1 MDDALVPYTYDLPRD
16 RIAQR
21 PAHPPESARMLVVD
35 SRSGE
40 VQHSDF
46 SRIACFLRRGDH
58 LVFNETKV
66 LPARLF
72 GALASQPGSEV
83 DVLLVEQQGPQRWLC
98 LGRPLRKIKA
108 EGRLVF
114 GDKLRAVVVPSGHVD
129 RVVLD
134 FEACDGSSSVA
145 GLMHEVGTMPI
156 PPYIRSGH
164 GDEQDRKDYQSV
176 FARHEG
182 SIAAPTAS
190 LHFTES
196 LVAQLRTDP
205 GADVSTVTLH
215 VGTASFQPV
224 LMDGALRAPAR
235 EHFEV
240 RGEVLQG
247 LKESKARGHRVIAV
261 GTTVTRAL
269 ETAARSSSSLEKGGT
284 ELFIKPGFEFTLVDV
299 LVTNF
304 HQPGTTHLLLVEA
317 LLGRS
322 LVAKCYEEALREGY
336 RFLSYG
342 DGMLIL

>member
-1 MDDALVPYTYDLPRD
+1 
-16 RIAQR
+16 
-21 PAHPPESARMLVVD
+21 MLVVD
-35 SRSGE
+35 RRSGE
-40 VQHSDF
+40 VRHSVF
-46 SRIACFLRRGDH
+46 SEIASFLRSRDH

-66 LPARLF
+66 IPARLF
-72 GALASQPGSEV
+72 GHLASQPGSEV
-83 DVLLVEQQGPQRWLC
+83 EVLLVEQQGPARWIC

-108 EGRLVF
+108 EGSLIF
-114 GDKLRAVVVPSGHVD
+114 GEKLRAAVVPSEHVD

-134 FEACDGSSSVA
+134 FEACDGASSVA
-145 GLMHEVGTMPI
+145 ALMHAVGTMPI

-164 GDEQDRKDYQSV
+164 GDEQDRTDYQSV

-196 LVAQLRTDP
+196 LVAQLRADP
-205 GADVSTVTLH
+205 GCDVSTVTLH

-224 LMDGALRAPAR
+224 LIDGALRPPAV

-240 RGEVLQG
+240 RRDVLHG
-247 LKESKARGHRVIAV
+247 LMESRANGHRVVAV

-269 ETAARSSSSLEKGGT
+269 ETAARSVSPAEKGGT
-284 ELFIKPGFEFTLVDV
+284 ELFITPGFEFRLVDV

-317 LLGRS
+317 LLGRQ